1 MPALS
6 VDAALSRIVGTVS
19 PRPAIRVP
27 LLQAL
32 GRILAADIISSIDS
46 PPFDK
51 ALMDG
56 YAVRSADLP
65 QGRGRLEVIEE
76 IVAGQV
82 PTRSLSPG
90 VAIQI
95 MTGAPLPAGCDAV
108 VQSEHTQR
116 HGATVE
122 IATRPVHPGMNM
134 IARAATLR
142 SGDLVLSAGT
152 VLHPARLAGLAE
164 VGVSEVPVYPQPR
177 VAVLATGDEL
187 VDVDSTPGPGQIR
200 NTNETLLVALM
211 RQAGCHV
218 TAIPRSRDVR
228 EELARKIREGLAAD
242 ILLLTGGVSAGKLD
256 LVPSELAAAGVT
268 QVFHGVDLKPG
279 KPIWFGT
286 TAERA
291 AIPPTCV
298 FGLPG
303 NPVSSLV
310 CAELFVLTAVR
321 RLQGH
326 PQPIPQPV
334 TARLGSAHTL
344 KGDRPTYHPAR
355 LTWSKDGPP
364 VATTVTWQGS
374 SDLQATL
381 SANAMI
387 YFPVGQGQFDTGTTV
402 MAYPWH
408 APEGLPIDD

>member
-164 VGVSEVPVYPQPR
+164 VGVSEVR
-177 VAVLATGDEL
+177 
-187 VDVDSTPGPGQIR
+187 DSTQQEPRGYETNGQ
-200 NTNETLLVALM
+200 N
-211 RQAGCHV
+211 
-218 TAIPRSRDVR
+218 
-228 EELARKIREGLAAD
+228 
-242 ILLLTGGVSAGKLD
+242 
-256 LVPSELAAAGVT
+256 
-268 QVFHGVDLKPG
+268 
-279 KPIWFGT
+279 
-286 TAERA
+286 
-291 AIPPTCV
+291 
-298 FGLPG
+298 PG
-303 NPVSSLV
+303 NFQ
-310 CAELFVLTAVR
+310 C
-321 RLQGH
+321 
-326 PQPIPQPV
+326 
-334 TARLGSAHTL
+334 
-344 KGDRPTYHPAR
+344 
-355 LTWSKDGPP
+355 
-364 VATTVTWQGS
+364 
-374 SDLQATL
+374 
-381 SANAMI
+381 
-387 YFPVGQGQFDTGTTV
+387 
-402 MAYPWH
+402 YPS
-408 APEGLPIDD
+408 